1 MKQLEQIIKKEG
13 KSVEILPDY
22 AKLEFRCAPGFS
34 SDGTKEGGTV
44 GARCGKATGYI
55 WESLTGTSQQKNDIL
70 VIGCLPIQ
78 CKDIGTNTEHTQAS
92 WTATQY
98 ENDAAPWVVDA
109 VGNPEG
115 PRNVHGG
122 IGEVECNDGY
132 SADGQP
138 KRENSENRKAFAF
151 CFNGNIY
158 VGYPVDI
165 FGKDI
170 TPAKMTEDEG
180 YALWKQDKDGQL
192 CIPIKR
198 HWPPLVQKSHGEF
211 IVPPQQQWPWKKPL
225 GFDYDMA
232 AWKIAALTGYQEY
245 SCGVGHVHKQNDD
258 GTYEKM
264 YKVLI
269 DGDGFYEVLGAG
281 KFEDDGIIQE
291 HAMTKLCKPIE
302 CRPNPAGGHDGG
314 AGHVLKDKDGK
325 PITTDCTNAWKDKD
339 DRCIVGTQKF
349 ECGQDEMNCKYQ
361 AGKGVKL
368 SCAAGYTFD
377 GKADGN
383 HEKDIVCDE
392 HGMWKNVSP
401 CLSTACA
408 DGKFGDSGAREVTVE
423 CKDGQTFTGEADT
436 TCGAKG
442 QECTKTLIC
451 DNALPG
457 FKEKEGGRP
466 CKEGKP
472 DDPCACKTITC
483 PNPDFTKAGSQQYM
497 QMTPV
502 DSPQGYGAV
511 VTFTC
516 DPGYSF
522 YGQRF
527 TCAEGVQQCKATYQ
541 CDHTGYFMR
550 KESCQTV
557 TPANPLVPE
566 GAENTE
572 TALINIPSA
581 CERIEDFCVGLRLG
595 GGSQKNAFPP
605 DYNVF
610 ECKNYENGG
619 YLDEKCHYACD
630 QVKREVRSMEK
641 TRSRDFSC
649 LEGEEILQCTDSEEW
664 MMTGTPDEDK
674 LQRSL
679 TAEQI
684 NTKMEEACLRPE
696 HIRRCEHFSQIA
708 NLVHN
713 AGVAAGKQRD
723 QDNGY
728 KTSATQN
735 LQDLCGDSLIFECEK
750 GHKYNKEE
758 TILIFECVSTGAGAD
773 WMLLDPQGNPQADK
787 ILAAGS
793 FECVAQG
800 CPNEPPPWMSANF
813 YKSLFTWSPAEAEHK
828 NPTLT
833 CNIANL
839 GAKNHPCSP
848 NEQRKE
854 TIELECQDDDET
866 WEETFMQWLRPS
878 PGQVDR
884 CAYMIKAGD
893 MVLTRTAEGAL
904 TMAASKEVLEEE
916 DGWISDDSDPL
927 QRWVWTDFKNK
938 DANLIVSAA
947 DAKMVGPDTKLTG
960 IDSMC
965 VAGQDVEAC
974 ASCWKEKCEKVPC
987 PACDNACKLIL
998 KKCPSWE
1005 DRSSPELEASSWQ
1018 ILGDYVEGK
1027 RSRRGYTPPKCSRR
1041 ALVLKGMQSAMQG
1054 WAGSDSKSTEFF
1066 LNLEQVEQL
1075 KAVQTVVFKSKGA
1088 TAIKKEDPNIPVDM
1102 EFVIRPCLSHQS
1114 C

>member
-1 MKQLEQIIKKEG
+1 
-13 KSVEILPDY
+13 
-22 AKLEFRCAPGFS
+22 
-34 SDGTKEGGTV
+34 
-44 GARCGKATGYI
+44 
-55 WESLTGTSQQKNDIL
+55 
-70 VIGCLPIQ
+70 
-78 CKDIGTNTEHTQAS
+78 
-92 WTATQY
+92 
-98 ENDAAPWVVDA
+98 
-109 VGNPEG
+109 
-115 PRNVHGG
+115 
-122 IGEVECNDGY
+122 
-132 SADGQP
+132 
-138 KRENSENRKAFAF
+138 
-151 CFNGNIY
+151 
-158 VGYPVDI
+158 
-165 FGKDI
+165 
-170 TPAKMTEDEG
+170 
-180 YALWKQDKDGQL
+180 
-192 CIPIKR
+192 
-198 HWPPLVQKSHGEF
+198 
-211 IVPPQQQWPWKKPL
+211 
-225 GFDYDMA
+225 
-232 AWKIAALTGYQEY
+232 
-245 SCGVGHVHKQNDD
+245 
-258 GTYEKM
+258 
-264 YKVLI
+264 
-269 DGDGFYEVLGAG
+269 
-281 KFEDDGIIQE
+281 
-291 HAMTKLCKPIE
+291 
-302 CRPNPAGGHDGG
+302 
-314 AGHVLKDKDGK
+314 
-325 PITTDCTNAWKDKD
+325 
-339 DRCIVGTQKF
+339 
-349 ECGQDEMNCKYQ
+349 
-361 AGKGVKL
+361 
-368 SCAAGYTFD
+368 
-377 GKADGN
+377 
-383 HEKDIVCDE
+383 
-392 HGMWKNVSP
+392 
-401 CLSTACA
+401 
-408 DGKFGDSGAREVTVE
+408 
-423 CKDGQTFTGEADT
+423 
-436 TCGAKG
+436 
-442 QECTKTLIC
+442 
-451 DNALPG
+451 
-457 FKEKEGGRP
+457 
-466 CKEGKP
+466 
-472 DDPCACKTITC
+472 
-483 PNPDFTKAGSQQYM
+483 
-497 QMTPV
+497 
-502 DSPQGYGAV
+502 
-511 VTFTC
+511 
-516 DPGYSF
+516 
-522 YGQRF
+522 
-527 TCAEGVQQCKATYQ
+527 
-541 CDHTGYFMR
+541 
-550 KESCQTV
+550 
-557 TPANPLVPE
+557 
-566 GAENTE
+566 
-572 TALINIPSA
+572 
-581 CERIEDFCVGLRLG
+581 LRLG
-595 GGSQKNAFPP
+595 GSQKSAFPP